1 MVMKK
6 SIILIFALFYL
17 VACQSNDNAATTT
30 PLTTVA
36 ATTVDTAPTN
46 TPTLPPP
53 ISATETT
60 TAVAATDTA
69 VSPTETA
76 VTSTDT
82 PEPEPTTIPASAVSS
97 ISLEPVVQNGLTRPL
112 YLTHAGDERL
122 FVVEQRGIVRIIK
135 DGELLSAP
143 FLNIDGLVGDNAN
156 EQGLLSLAF
165 DPAYAE
171 NGRFFVNYTNNQ
183 GRTVISR
190 FQVSDDANTADADSE
205 VILLTVSQPFGNH
218 NGGQLHFGPD
228 GYLYVGMGDGGS
240 GGDPQ
245 GNGQNS
251 STLLGSL
258 LRLDVSGDE
267 YTTPDNNPFSGDAGL
282 SEIWAIGLRNPWRFS
297 FDRLTGDIYIA
308 DVGQSI
314 WEEVSFQTAASSGGE
329 NYGWNIMEGAH
340 CYQSTDCDSEGLQM
354 PIFEYNHDLGC
365 SVTGG
370 YIYRGQQFPELQGN
384 YFVADYCTGIIWS
397 LFQEADGS
405 WTNQQVL
412 DSDLVVASFGEDAA
426 GELYMIDHNGSVW
439 QIRP

>member
-1 MVMKK
+1 V
-6 SIILIFALFYL
+6 
-17 VACQSNDNAATTT
+17 QS
-30 PLTTVA
+30 
-36 ATTVDTAPTN
+36 
-46 TPTLPPP
+46 
-53 ISATETT
+53 
-60 TAVAATDTA
+60 
-69 VSPTETA
+69 
-76 VTSTDT
+76 
-82 PEPEPTTIPASAVSS
+82 
-97 ISLEPVVQNGLTRPL
+97 GLTRPL

-122 FVVEQRGIVRIIK
+122 FVVEQRGIVRIIE

-205 VILLTVSQPFGNH
+205 VTLLTVSQPFGNH

-314 WEEVSFQTAASSGGE
+314 WEEVSFQSAASSGGE